1 MLICIAM
8 HNGRMKKRN
17 GLIVLLCSFIVL
29 FCVGCLE
36 RKREV
41 FFDNDKEGNFVISL
55 KTGEEIQQIYPYYDM
70 SSDIHYFFLPAFIK
84 NNKIYNDSL
93 MSTDIVID
101 GNNILPFHS
110 MEWEE
115 GKVYS
120 LACDAVGGDWKVV
133 FMSSANLC
141 ALFIKT
147 DSGNLDYIH
156 ENKNNWEEGNIIA
169 VAENGTIE
177 CNSKLRRFSGRGNTT
192 YRAGKKPYTFT
203 LDTAQELCGIERG
216 KRWNLLAL
224 YYENDKIHS
233 KIAYDLA
240 RYLKMEYA
248 VGCNWVDLYCN
259 GEYMGLYL
267 LTEAVSVGEGRVEID
282 DLEEENERE
291 NAKINLT
298 ECILKRMGDKCAY
311 YDIKA
316 PENITGGYLIEKSVP
331 ERIKDWEPFFRTD
344 TCDFYFTV
352 KSPKHISEREIIYI
366 SQYIQKIEDLINS
379 EGEYWT
385 YVDMESFA
393 KQYLIDKIVLDND
406 AMWESSFFYK
416 EKNSEMLKA
425 GPIWDYDRAFGAI
438 LSEYTKPIE
447 DAPNSMSGWYS
458 HFYKDDVFKS
468 QMIKYYQEAL
478 PYLQWLCEEGIDI
491 YADYISASLKMDNII
506 MSAFPPNE
514 TSCYESYD
522 NYIRYLK
529 FFIASRVNFLNDLW
543 KIEFNDIDMNELP
556 KDDESHLVRFW
567 NGDECIS
574 QYTVPDGEMINQYP
588 PCNQDIDFAWR
599 KDRTG
604 KRYNSYIP
612 IYESVDLYMIA
623 EEQENVSYIS
633 EVDNVSRRR

>member
-1 MLICIAM
+1 
-8 HNGRMKKRN
+8 MKKRN
-17 GLIVLLCSFIVL
+17 GLIMLLISLTVL
-29 FCVGCLE
+29 FSVGCLE
-36 RKREV
+36 KKREV
-41 FFDNDKEGNFVISL
+41 FFDNDKEGNFIISL
-55 KTGEEIQQIYPYYDM
+55 KIGEEKQQIYPYYDM
-70 SSDIHYFFLPAFIK
+70 SSDVYYFFLPAFIED
-84 NNKIYNDSL
+84 NKIYNDL
-93 MSTDIVID
+93 FLFDDITID

-120 LACDAVGGDWKVV
+120 LACDAVGEWKVA

-141 ALFIKT
+141 TLFIKT
-147 DSGNLDYIH
+147 DSGNLNSIH
-156 ENKNNWEEGNIIA
+156 ENKNNWESGNIIA
-169 VAENGTIE
+169 VSGDGVVE
-177 CNSKLRRFSGRGNTT
+177 CNSKLSRFSGRGNTT

-224 YYENDKIHS
+224 YFENDKIHS
-233 KIAYDLA
+233 KITYDLA

-267 LTEAVSVGEGRVEID
+267 LTEAVSVGEGRIEIN
-282 DLEEENERE
+282 DLEEENEKE
-291 NAKINLT
+291 NVKTDLGEHTLN
-298 ECILKRMGDKCAY
+298 RMGDEYAY
-311 YDIKA
+311 YDIKD

-331 ERIKDWEPFFRTD
+331 ERIKDYDPFFKTD
-344 TCDFYFTV
+344 ICNYYFTI
-352 KSPKHISEREIIYI
+352 KTPKYISEREIIYI
-366 SQYIQKIEDLINS
+366 SQYIQKIEDLINMD
-379 EGEYWT
+379 GEYWE

-416 EKNSEMLKA
+416 EKDCELLKA

-438 LSEYTKPIE
+438 LSDYTKQIE

-458 HFYKDDVFKS
+458 HFYEDDAFKEE
-468 QMIKYYQEAL
+468 MIRYYREAL

-491 YADYISASLKMDNII
+491 YVDYISASLKMDHII

-514 TSCYESYD
+514 TSCYGEGYD

-543 KIEFNDIDMNELP
+543 EIESNDINIDQLAEDNEC
-556 KDDESHLVRFW
+556 HMVRFW
-567 NGDECIS
+567 IGDECVS
-574 QYTVPDGEMINQYP
+574 QSTVRDGEMIDQFP
-588 PCNQDIDFAWR
+588 VCNLDTDFAWR
-599 KDRTG
+599 KDGKG
-604 KRYNSYIP
+604 KRYDKYIP
-612 IYESVDLYMIA
+612 IYESVDLYMIT
-623 EEQENVSYIS
+623 EEN
-633 EVDNVSRRR
+633 